1 MKFRSKEELDSFL
14 STLKFIGEGCQ
25 GLCFLDKKT
34 NQVYK
39 IYSEYYY
46 DLEDAGYTD
55 SDIMEFGQISNS
67 TFIWPN
73 GVVMVGN
80 MVVGYTHSYVNAKN
94 FCEFKDPFKV
104 NLDNLSYAV
113 YKANED
119 IKLLT
124 DNGVKIYDLM
134 YNLMYDGKRI
144 KVIDTA
150 DFWKGV
156 PTYLENVEYFNDEIK
171 MFLVDCY
178 FNNIVLN
185 DERLYKLYKGNTSAL
200 TFLREFRLYLEKIK
214 KQEIKYLGQAR
225 DLANVDFSEHQYER
239 EIIKGVRKTINGG
252 NGYGI

>member
-14 STLKFIGEGCQ
+14 RTLEYIGKGCQ
-25 GLCFLDKKT
+25 GLCFLDRKT

-39 IYSEYYY
+39 IFRKDY
-46 DLEDAGYTD
+46 LEDVCRISNAD
-55 SDIMEFGQISNS
+55 DIMEFSHISND

-73 GVVMVGN
+73 GVILVDD

-94 FCEFKDPFKV
+94 LCDFNDPFGV

-185 DERLYKLYKGNTSAL
+185 DERLYKLYKSNTSAL
-200 TFLREFRLYLEKIK
+200 IFLREFRAYLEKIK
-214 KQEIKYLGQAR
+214 KQEIKYLSDAR
-225 DLANVDFSEHQYER
+225 DLANVDFSEYHYER
-239 EIIKGVRKTINGG
+239 EMFKRMRTATKRG

>member
-1 MKFRSKEELDSFL
+1 
-14 STLKFIGEGCQ
+14 
-25 GLCFLDKKT
+25 
-34 NQVYK
+34 
-39 IYSEYYY
+39 
-46 DLEDAGYTD
+46 
-55 SDIMEFGQISNS
+55 
-67 TFIWPN
+67 
-73 GVVMVGN
+73 
-80 MVVGYTHSYVNAKN
+80 
-94 FCEFKDPFKV
+94 
-104 NLDNLSYAV
+104 
-113 YKANED
+113 
-119 IKLLT
+119 
-124 DNGVKIYDLM
+124 
-134 YNLMYDGKRI
+134 MYDGKRI

>member
-1 MKFRSKEELDSFL
+1 MKFKSKKELDSFL

-46 DLEDAGYTD
+46 ELEDAGYID

-73 GVVMVGN
+73 GVIWVDDI
-80 MVVGYTHSYVNAKN
+80 VVGYTHSYVNAKN
-94 FCEFKDPFKV
+94 FYEFNDPFKV

-150 DFWKGV
+150 DFWMGNAN
-156 PTYLENVEYFNDEIK
+156 YLDNVNGFNDEIK
-171 MFLVDCY
+171 TVSY
-178 FNNIVLN
+178 
-185 DERLYKLYKGNTSAL
+185 THL
-200 TFLREFRLYLEKIK
+200 TLPTT
-214 KQEIKYLGQAR
+214 A
-225 DLANVDFSEHQYER
+225 
-239 EIIKGVRKTINGG
+239 GV
-252 NGYGI
+252 

>member
-1 MKFRSKEELDSFL
+1 MKFKSKSELDSFL

-46 DLEDAGYTD
+46 DLEDTGHTD
-55 SDIMEFGQISNS
+55 SDIMELGHISNS

-73 GVVMVGN
+73 GVIWVDD

-94 FCEFKDPFKV
+94 FCDFNDPFGV

-156 PTYLENVEYFNDEIK
+156 PTYLENVKYFNEEIK
-171 MFLVDCY
+171 MFLVDGY
-178 FNNIVLN
+178 FENIVLDN
-185 DERLYKLYKGNTSAL
+185 KRLHKTYHDNSISAL
-200 TFLREFRLYLEKIK
+200 TFLKLFRAYLGKIK
-214 KQEIKYLGQAR
+214 NQEIKYLSDAR
-225 DLANVDFSEHQYER
+225 DLANTDFGER
-239 EIIKGVRKTINGG
+239 RYIRNYSKNRFLLR
-252 NGYGI
+252 

>member
-1 MKFRSKEELDSFL
+1 MKFRNKEELDNFL

-39 IYSEYYY
+39 IYGEYYY
-46 DLEDAGYTD
+46 DLEDTGYTD
-55 SDIMEFGQISNS
+55 SDIMELGHISNS

-73 GVVMVGN
+73 GVIWVDD
-80 MVVGYTHSYVNAKN
+80 MVVGYTHSYVNAMN

-124 DNGVKIYDLM
+124 DKGVKIYDLM

-156 PTYLENVEYFNDEIK
+156 PTYLENVKYFNEEIK

-185 DERLYKLYKGNTSAL
+185 DERLYKLYKENTSAL
-200 TFLREFRLYLEKIK
+200 IFLREFRTYLEKIK
-214 KQEIKYLGQAR
+214 KQEIKYLEQAR
-225 DLANVDFSEHQYER
+225 DLANVDFSEHHYER
-239 EIIKGVRKTINGG
+239 EMFKRMRTATKRG